1 MMGFFILSYLLKE
14 NFSMKKRN
22 LGQDCSVT
30 KISRFRMKKSKKFW
44 ITPSVVLGFIAVS
57 LGLMSIVPA
66 ENIVYA
72 APPDSGSVIPT
83 LGKPIAHV
91 TLSNGTSETIA
102 YLELSDGTP
111 VYLSLIHI

>member
-1 MMGFFILSYLLKE
+1 
-14 NFSMKKRN
+14 MKKRN
-22 LGQDCSVT
+22 LEQDCFVT

-44 ITPSVVLGFIAVS
+44 ITSSVVLGFIAVS

-83 LGKPIAHV
+83 LGKPVIR
-91 TLSNGTSETIA
+91 LFIWQGQRQN
-102 YLELSDGTP
+102 
-111 VYLSLIHI
+111 